1 MAEEPGGFRKSTS
14 NTPGGGLSLAADHG
28 GDRQELVVQAG
39 GPQPYVSY
47 GFRQWWKAKARDDTE
62 MLGNRVK
69 I

>member
-1 MAEEPGGFRKSTS
+1 
-14 NTPGGGLSLAADHG
+14 LAADHG

-47 GFRQWWKAKARDDTE
+47 GFQQWWKARDDTE
-62 MLGNRVK
+62 MLGNRAK